1 MSSKSF
7 GLYVNDVCV
16 RVAAL
21 PSDLREQFCAEF
33 GEWVMSGS
41 IGHAPVIRPLSTPPA
56 VSLVATGSTAAQVT
70 EIIAALNRTV
80 RGSTLDLT
88 TTSRHIAGWLSG
100 NWKAK
105 SAIAVQLVAS
115 VVGRGV
121 TVNVNLV

>member
-33 GEWVMSGS
+33 GEWVTGGE
-41 IGHAPVIRPLSTPPA
+41 IGHAPVIRPVTAPPV
-56 VSLVATGSTAAQVT
+56 VSLVVTGSTAAQVT

-115 VVGRGV
+115 VVSSDVKVR
-121 TVNVNLV
+121 VNLV

>member
-1 MSSKSF
+1 MSKQF
-7 GLYVNDVCV
+7 GLYVNDTLVL
-16 RVAAL
+16 VAER
-21 PSDLREQFCAEF
+21 PDMLREQFCTEF
-33 GEWVMSGS
+33 HEWVTGSS
-41 IGHAPVIRPLSTPPA
+41 IGHAPVIRPTSAPPV

-70 EIIAALNRTV
+70 EIIATLNRTV

-88 TTSRHIAGWLSG
+88 TTSRHVAGWLSG
-100 NWKAK
+100 DWKAK

>member
-1 MSSKSF
+1 MSKQF
-7 GLYVNDVCV
+7 GLYVNDTLVL
-16 RVAAL
+16 VAER
-21 PSDLREQFCAEF
+21 PDMLRDKFCAEMHTWKTT
-33 GEWVMSGS
+33 GE
-41 IGHAPVIRPLSTPPA
+41 IGKAPVIRPTSTPPA

-88 TTSRHIAGWLSG
+88 TTSRHVAGWLSG